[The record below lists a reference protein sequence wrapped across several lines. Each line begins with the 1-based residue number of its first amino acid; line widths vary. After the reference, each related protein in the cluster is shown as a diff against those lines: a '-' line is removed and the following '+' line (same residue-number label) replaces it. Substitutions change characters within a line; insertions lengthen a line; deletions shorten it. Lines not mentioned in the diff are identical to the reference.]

1 MENSEVLVKDEYK
14 TSRTLYVI
22 EAALEYFISILVGG
36 AYLAKVSTSIG
47 VSDAVTGILSAF
59 VSLGLSFQMVAI
71 FLAKYQPVKKWVTIL
86 HTLNQLAF
94 ALVYVV
100 PFFEISKTAK
110 TVLFI
115 IFLLLGHSVNNVVN
129 SPKINWFMTLIDDK
143 KRGTFTANKEIVS
156 LIGGMIFTFIVGQI
170 MDACEAAG
178 NIKAAFVFCGVGIFV
193 LMLLHTATLI
203 FSKEKP
209 VEEKEKTPT
218 KQMLSGL
225 IRDKNLWKVVM
236 VSVLWNVSHYVAT
249 PFYGTYQINELGFS
263 MTFISLLSAGYSILR
278 ATCSRPMGKIADK
291 TSFAKMLNICFIV
304 AMVGFAINTFT
315 TPANGKILYTAYYLC
330 YAVAMAGINSGSI
343 NLIYDYVDKE
353 NRMGAFAFKSAIAGV
368 AGFLTTRACS
378 PLVAYI
384 QANGNTFLGLHV
396 YAQQVTS
403 AFAVLLIGVLLI
415 YLNTVVR
422 SLTRVKMEKHD

>member
-1 MENSEVLVKDEYK
+1 MQTVTEQDIYK
-14 TSRTLYVI
+14 TSRFLYI
-22 EAALEYFISILVGG
+22 LEAAFEYFIALLVAG
-36 AYLAKVSTSIG
+36 AYLAKVTSAIG
-47 VSDAVTGILSAF
+47 ISDSVTGILSSF
-59 VSLGLSFQMVAI
+59 VSLGCGFQMIAV
-71 FLAKYQPVKKWVTIL
+71 FLANKRPVKRWVTIL
-86 HTLNQLAF
+86 HSVNQLAF
-94 ALVYVV
+94 ALIYLV
-100 PFFEISKTAK
+100 PFISLSKWAK
-110 TVLFI
+110 TLLFI
-115 IFLLLGHSVNNVVN
+115 GLLLTGHIVNNIVN
-129 SPKINWFMTLIDDK
+129 SPKINWFMSLVDDN
-143 KRGTFTANKEIVS
+143 KRGRFTANKEIVS
-156 LIGGMIFTFIVGQI
+156 LIGGMVFTFIVGQI

-178 NIKAAFVFCGVGIFV
+178 NIKAAFAFCGVGIFV

-368 AGFLTTRACS
+368 AGFLTTLACS

-422 SLTRVKMEKHD
+422 SLTRVKIEKHD